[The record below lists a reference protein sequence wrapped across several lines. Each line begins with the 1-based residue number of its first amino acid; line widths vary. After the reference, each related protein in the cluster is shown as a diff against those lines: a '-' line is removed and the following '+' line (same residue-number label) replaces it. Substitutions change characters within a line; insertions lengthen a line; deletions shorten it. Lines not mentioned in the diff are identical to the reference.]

1 MKIGKI
7 QLKNKYI
14 LAPMAGITN
23 LPFRLLCKEQGCS
36 LVYTEMISA
45 KGLYYEDKK
54 TKELMKTVEK
64 EKPVGI
70 QIFGSDPHIMS
81 EVVKKYIN
89 TSFFDLIDINFGCP
103 APKIVKNG
111 DGAALLRR
119 PQLIGEIIHNV
130 VKVSEKPITIKIRT
144 GWDNSSINAVEIAKI
159 SQQAGAN
166 AITVHGRTREQFYS
180 GNADWNI
187 IKQVKN
193 NVDIPVIANGD
204 VTCREDVK
212 NIENTTYCDG
222 VMIGRAAMGNPWIFD
237 EVNTDKVFADIIISD
252 NDKID
257 MAIRHME
264 MMLSIKPEKVV
275 LGEIRKH
282 ISLYTKGLRNSTVIR
297 NAVNKANSCSEI
309 REILIRYLEI
319 S

>member
-1 MKIGKI
+1 MKVGKI
-7 QLKNKYI
+7 QLKNRYI

-45 KGLYYEDKK
+45 KGLYFEDKK

-64 EKPVGI
+64 EKPIGI
-70 QIFGSDPHIMS
+70 QIFGSDPQIMS
-81 EVVKKYIN
+81 EIVKKYIN
-89 TSFFDLIDINFGCP
+89 LSSFDLIDINFGCP

-144 GWDNSSINAVEIAKI
+144 GWDNDSINAVEVAKI

-166 AITVHGRTREQFYS
+166 AITVHGRTREQFYT
-180 GNADWNI
+180 GRADWSI

-204 VTCREDVK
+204 VTCVEDVK
-212 NIENTTYCDG
+212 NIENTTSCDG

-237 EVNTDKVFADIIISD
+237 EVSTDKISSNKIISY
-252 NDKID
+252 NDKIN

-282 ISLYTKGLRNSTVIR
+282 ISWYTKGLRNSTVIR
-297 NAVNKANSCSEI
+297 NSINKTNSCSEI
-309 REILIRYLEI
+309 RDILIRNLEI